1 MTSSRTSRWMGAVV
15 VVFYAFALDLIS
27 LITATFTRQF
37 TPFWW
42 CWVIFST
49 LFFVIWDFNQQKS
62 KGLLFR
68 IGFVTLC
75 TTLALVVY
83 AGMSFLL
90 SKDSFDLENF
100 VGGMFI
106 AFISLV
112 GFSFLLGLLVVVLGW
127 VIRKWFIKSPS
138 EGSPLKP

>member
-1 MTSSRTSRWMGAVV
+1 MGAVV

-27 LITATFTRQF
+27 LIDATFTRQF

-49 LFFVIWDFNQQKS
+49 LFFVIWDLNQQKS
-62 KGLLFR
+62 KGFLFR
-68 IGFVTLC
+68 VGFVTLC

-83 AGMSFLL
+83 AGMSFLQ

-127 VIRKWFIKSPS
+127 VRRKWC
-138 EGSPLKP
+138 